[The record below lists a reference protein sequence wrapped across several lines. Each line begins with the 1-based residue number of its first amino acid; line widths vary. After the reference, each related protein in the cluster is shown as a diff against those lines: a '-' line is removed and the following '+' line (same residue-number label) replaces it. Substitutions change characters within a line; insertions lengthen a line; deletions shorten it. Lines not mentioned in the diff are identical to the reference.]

1 MLIVVLVN
9 RIIAYCHSRS
19 VKRGGPIVRRDHI
32 VQRKKHAP
40 CEAAALAIVG
50 KEGQTVGSRILAG
63 KAKVVHSQLVLHE
76 IKKAKRL
83 LFGFSFGTVALKRR
97 IVDVVKVIVVAR

>member
-9 RIIAYCHSRS
+9 RIIAYGHCRS
-19 VKRGGPIVRRDHI
+19 VKRGGTIVWRDNI
-32 VQRKKHAP
+32 VQRKKHTP
-40 CEAAALAIVG
+40 CEATAFTIVR
-50 KEGQTVGSRILAG
+50 KERQTVGSRILAG

-76 IKKAKRL
+76 IKEAKRL